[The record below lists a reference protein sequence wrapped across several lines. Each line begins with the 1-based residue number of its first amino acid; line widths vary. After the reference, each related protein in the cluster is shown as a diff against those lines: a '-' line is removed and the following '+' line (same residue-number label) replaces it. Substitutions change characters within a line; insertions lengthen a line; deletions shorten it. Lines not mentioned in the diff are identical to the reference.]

1 MDEAKLARAM
11 RRRGKETSEAERI
24 ENQRILD
31 EYKNMGFP
39 DTDIEKTD
47 INWKPY
53 SEGDANEPYQKGGL
67 AQIKIDNG
75 FIYDPKYDD
84 PVEGYNRYCGG
95 RLYCKTGYIPFGCH
109 ECIKIH
115 SNSDDLDAAPP
126 SISFSQMRRDSDQI
140 NQEINNMRT
149 NAVSRRG
156 GRRRR
161 KTRRQRKSRRRQRK
175 SKRAR

>member
-39 DTDIEKTD
+39 DTDIGKTD

-53 SEGDANEPYQKGGL
+53 SEDPDEPYQKGGF
-67 AQIKIDNG
+67 AEIKIDNG
-75 FIYDPKYDD
+75 FIYDPKNDRMI
-84 PVEGYNRYCGG
+84 ENHGRYCDG
-95 RLYCKTGYIPFGCH
+95 RLYCETGYRPSGCDKCVKIP
-109 ECIKIH
+109 
-115 SNSDDLDAAPP
+115 DDAPP

-140 NQEINNMRT
+140 DDDINSMRT
-149 NAVSRRG
+149 DAITRRG

-175 SKRAR
+175 SRRSR

>member
-39 DTDIEKTD
+39 DTDIGKTD

-53 SEGDANEPYQKGGL
+53 SEEDADEPYQKGGF
-67 AQIKIDNG
+67 AEIKIDNG
-75 FIYDPKYDD
+75 FIFDPKNDRMI
-84 PVEGYNRYCGG
+84 ENHGRYCDG
-95 RLYCKTGYIPFGCH
+95 RLYCETGYRGSGCDKCVKIP
-109 ECIKIH
+109 
-115 SNSDDLDAAPP
+115 DDAPP
-126 SISFSQMRRDSDQI
+126 SITTRQMRRDSDEI
-140 NQEINNMRT
+140 DDEINSMLT
-149 NAVSRRG
+149 DAVSRRG

-161 KTRRQRKSRRRQRK
+161 KTRRQRKSRRQRKTRRQRK
-175 SKRAR
+175 SRRTR